1 MIFRAGPGRE
11 RPGIEKL
18 LIIYE
23 AIINII
29 IIIIINSKRL
39 QFLAVPCRGLLQQPS
54 ALHEYCIVALRILLV
69 IFNHTYVFSSA
80 KLGMRLLYLFLGI
93 YI

>member
-23 AIINII
+23 AIIN
-29 IIIIINSKRL
+29 IIIINSKRL

-80 KLGMRLLYLFLGI
+80 KLGMRLLYLFLTQIRG
-93 YI
+93 YW

>member
-18 LIIYE
+18 LIFYE
-23 AIINII
+23 AIINI

-39 QFLAVPCRGLLQQPS
+39 QFLVGACCNNLVHCMS
-54 ALHEYCIVALRILLV
+54 IVL
-69 IFNHTYVFSSA
+69 
-80 KLGMRLLYLFLGI
+80 
-93 YI
+93 

>member
-18 LIIYE
+18 LIIIYE
-23 AIINII
+23 EYTITRRMYFTLLWAPAVSCIAYV
-29 IIIIINSKRL
+29 L
-39 QFLAVPCRGLLQQPS
+39 PLVFL
-54 ALHEYCIVALRILLV
+54 Y
-69 IFNHTYVFSSA
+69 
-80 KLGMRLLYLFLGI
+80 

>member
-23 AIINII
+23 AIIN